1 MSRFDVSVPI
11 LIAGSGA
18 CGAVAA
24 LAAAGAGVMPLVVE
38 RDDRAGGST
47 GMSQGL
53 FCAAGTR
60 SQRAHGIEDN
70 ADIFFDDIMAKAKGQ
85 ADPVIAHTLAN
96 NSAPT
101 LEWLRESH
109 DLPWELDTRFRASY
123 GNSRQRV
130 HGWPGHSGMD
140 MIQLLHRRMSDA
152 GIDILMETRLVDI
165 FEEDGRIVGVTL
177 ERSDGAVENIG
188 CGSLILACGGFGAN
202 RAMTDRY
209 MPDTKALR
217 YSGHEGSHGEAIQI
231 SERLGAALGD
241 MGSYQGYA
249 MLTDPQGISVP
260 PPVLVEGGLIVNIS
274 GDRFTNEADDIAGMV
289 HPLSAQPDGTG
300 WVIYDTE
307 IEARCCQIP
316 ELAQLMQLNAP
327 KRSDSAE
334 GLANL
339 IGADP
344 ARLAGSLEDAQ
355 NLAAHGGIDSFGRDW
370 SGCRAPQAS
379 YCALKVIGALYHTQG
394 GLQVDASAGVMRS
407 DGSRFPNLFAGGGSA
422 RSVSGPAYWGY
433 LPAMGLT
440 TAVVLGRIAGQSA
453 ASLSII

>member
-1 MSRFDVSVPI
+1 
-11 LIAGSGA
+11 
-18 CGAVAA
+18 
-24 LAAAGAGVMPLVVE
+24 
-38 RDDRAGGST
+38 
-47 GMSQGL
+47 MSQGL

-60 SQRAHGIEDN
+60 SQREHGIDDN
-70 ADIFFDDIMAKAKGQ
+70 ADIFFDDIMAKARGQ
-85 ADPVIAHTLAN
+85 ADPVIARTLAD

-140 MIQLLHRRMSDA
+140 MVQLLHRRMSDA
-152 GIDILMETRLVDI
+152 GIDVLMETRLVDI
-165 FEEDGRIVGVTL
+165 FEDDGRIVGVSL
-177 ERSDGAVENIG
+177 KRSDGAVENIG
-188 CGSLILACGGFGAN
+188 CESLILACGGFGAN

-217 YSGHEGSHGEAIQI
+217 YSGHEGSHGEVIQI

-249 MLTDPQGISVP
+249 MLTEPQGISVP
-260 PPVLVEGGLIVNIS
+260 PPVLIEGGLIVNAL

-300 WVIYDTE
+300 WVIYDAE
-307 IEARCCQIP
+307 IEARCCLIP

-327 KRSDSAE
+327 KRSDSAD

-344 ARLAGSLEDAQ
+344 ARLAGTLSDVQ
-355 NLAAHGGIDSFGRDW
+355 NLAARGGVDSFGREWFD
-370 SGCRAPQAS
+370 CRAPQAT
-379 YCALKVIGALYHTQG
+379 YRALKVIGALYHTQG
-394 GLQVDASAGVMRS
+394 GLQVDGSAGVMRA

-422 RSVSGPAYWGY
+422 RSVSGPASWGY

-440 TAVVLGRIAGQSA
+440 TAVVLGRLAGQSA
-453 ASLSII
+453 ASLRTI